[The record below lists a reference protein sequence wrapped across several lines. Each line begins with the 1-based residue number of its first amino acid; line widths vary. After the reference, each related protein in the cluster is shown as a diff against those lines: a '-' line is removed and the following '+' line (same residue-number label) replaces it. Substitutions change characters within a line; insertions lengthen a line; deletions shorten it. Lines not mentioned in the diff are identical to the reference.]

1 MSYPRFEKPT
11 HEHPYDC
18 ATLRMQLEPNTEQ
31 DRFIL
36 KHAGVIKRSAGR
48 ISELIEDLL
57 SLAKDRVRSL
67 DAG

>member
-1 MSYPRFEKPT
+1 
-11 HEHPYDC
+11 
-18 ATLRMQLEPNTEQ
+18 MQLEPNTEQ